1 MYYFHLSHNVKG
13 DSQIKLSDGDSKYRL
28 SKSAYHYITRTLY
41 FSKHK
46 SDIEELEY
54 CASYNMPIWSENHPE
69 KFWYAADKY
78 TSETRRTS
86 SHITIALPKE
96 LDKNRRIELSERL
109 MHEFCG
115 QYKMPSTIAIHNHV
129 AALDGSQNS
138 HIYIYYFQKKVCW
151 IIFNVP
157 QSSSL
162 SNIVKKIL
170 KKEVH

>member
-13 DSQIKLSDGDSKYRL
+13 DSQIKLSDGDSKCRL

-54 CASYNMPIWSENHPE
+54 CASYNMPIWSENNPE
-69 KFWYAADKY
+69 KFWYAADQY

-96 LDKNRRIELSERL
+96 LDKNRRI
-109 MHEFCG
+109 
-115 QYKMPSTIAIHNHV
+115 
-129 AALDGSQNS
+129 
-138 HIYIYYFQKKVCW
+138 
-151 IIFNVP
+151 
-157 QSSSL
+157 
-162 SNIVKKIL
+162 
-170 KKEVH
+170 

>member
-1 MYYFHLSHNVKG
+1 
-13 DSQIKLSDGDSKYRL
+13 
-28 SKSAYHYITRTLY
+28 
-41 FSKHK
+41 
-46 SDIEELEY
+46 
-54 CASYNMPIWSENHPE
+54 MPIWSENNPE
-69 KFWYAADKY
+69 KFWYAADQY

-129 AALDGSQNS
+129 AALDGQSEQPHLHLLFS
-138 HIYIYYFQKKVCW
+138 EKVCW

-157 QSSSL
+157 HSSSL
-162 SNIVKKIL
+162 SNIVKNPEKG
-170 KKEVH
+170 VH